1 MDNLSKKKKVKKP
14 KMARKPR
21 TKKASDKKPS
31 QYVNVNVT
39 SSGGGGSGGASIPSA
54 QPLSSSFINQ
64 SSQAEREANRG
75 LLNRLDQ
82 LLKKQDDISPL
93 VKSLEKKPDSV
104 EIKEKLVEELDNED
118 EIQNKVEAKLD
129 ESIFKSINRS
139 LEAER
144 VAYESLGGITSEGEK
159 EQKRRLRDQIKELG
173 GTTSNAESLE
183 SLKNKLSSLQG
194 INL

>member
-21 TKKASDKKPS
+21 TKKATDRKPT
-31 QYVNVNVT
+31 QLVNVNVT

-54 QPLSSSFINQ
+54 QPLSNAFLNQ

-82 LLKKQDDISPL
+82 LLKKQDDINPL
-93 VKSLEKKPDSV
+93 VKSLEKKPDSI
-104 EIKEKLVEELDNED
+104 EIKEKIVEKLNDED
-118 EIQNKVEAKLD
+118 EAQGEVVAGLNNSIF
-129 ESIFKSINRS
+129 ESINSS

-144 VAYESLGGITSEGEK
+144 VAYESLGGLTSEGEK

-173 GTTSNAESLE
+173 GNASNAESLQ
-183 SLKNKLSSLQG
+183 SLKNKLSSLQSMK
-194 INL
+194 L

>member
-31 QYVNVNVT
+31 QLVNVNVT

-54 QPLSSSFINQ
+54 QPLSNAFLNQ
-64 SSQAEREANRG
+64 ANQAEREANRG

-93 VKSLEKKPDSV
+93 VKSLEKQPDNIM
-104 EIKEKLVEELDNED
+104 IKEELVEELKNED
-118 EIQNKVEAKLD
+118 EIQNKVEGSLNNSLF
-129 ESIFKSINRS
+129 ESINSS

-144 VAYESLGGITSEGEK
+144 VAYESLGGLTSEGEK

-173 GTTSNAESLE
+173 GTASNAESLQT
-183 SLKNKLSSLQG
+183 LKNKLSSLQG

>member
-31 QYVNVNVT
+31 QLVNVNVT

-54 QPLSSSFINQ
+54 QPLSNSFLNQ
-64 SSQAEREANRG
+64 ASQAEREANRG

-93 VKSLEKKPDSV
+93 VKSLEKQPDNIM
-104 EIKEKLVEELDNED
+104 IKEELVEELKNED
-118 EIQNKVEAKLD
+118 EIQNKVEGSLNNSLF
-129 ESIFKSINRS
+129 ESINSS

-144 VAYESLGGITSEGEK
+144 VAYESLGGLTSEGEK
-159 EQKRRLRDQIKELG
+159 EQKRRLRDQIRELG
-173 GTTSNAESLE
+173 GAASNAESLQT
-183 SLKNKLSSLQG
+183 LKNKLSGLQKE
-194 INL
+194 